1 MWNDRELPLA
11 YFITFRTYGT
21 WLHGDTRGSTSRHRN
36 RYKSKHLPG
45 TPEWI
50 ATNKERMNRKPLILD
65 KSRRD
70 CVEAAIKD
78 TCIKRGW
85 ELYAANARTNHVH
98 SVANT
103 GIAKPSIALNAFKA
117 NATRSLR
124 EAGLY
129 TSNETPWADKGS
141 ERWLWTRAEVSR
153 AVDYV
158 LYSQG
163 DDFLDFG

>member
-21 WLHGDTRGSTSRHRN
+21 WLHGDPRGSTSRHRN
-36 RYKSKHLPG
+36 RYKSKYLPS

-50 ATNKERMNRKPLILD
+50 ATNKERMNRSPLILD
-65 KSRRD
+65 KAQRD
-70 CVEAAIKD
+70 CIEAAIRD
-78 TCIKRGW
+78 TCTRRGW
-85 ELYAANARTNHVH
+85 ELYAANARMNHVH
-98 SVANT
+98 SVANI
-103 GIAKPSIALNAFKA
+103 GVVKPSIALNAFKA
-117 NATRSLR
+117 NGTRSLR

-129 TSNETPWADKGS
+129 TSDETPWADKGS
-141 ERWLWTRAEVSR
+141 ERWLRTRVEVNR

-163 DDFLDFG
+163 DDFLNFE

>member
-1 MWNDRELPLA
+1 MWNDRELPVA

-21 WLHGDTRGSTSRHRN
+21 WLHGDPRGSTSRHRN

-50 ATNKERMNRKPLILD
+50 ATNTERMNRKPLILNETQ
-65 KSRRD
+65 RD
-70 CVEAAIKD
+70 CIETAIKD
-78 TCIKRGW
+78 TCNKRAW

-98 SVANT
+98 SVANI
-103 GIAKPSIALNAFKA
+103 GVVKPSIALNAFKA

-129 TSNETPWADKGS
+129 SSDETPWADKGS
-141 ERWLWTRAEVSR
+141 ERWLWTRAEVNR

-158 LYSQG
+158 LYGQG
-163 DDFLDFG
+163 DDFLDFE

>member
-11 YFITFRTYGT
+11 YFITFRTFGT
-21 WLHGDTRGSTSRHRN
+21 WLHGDPRGSTSRHRN

-50 ATNKERMNRKPLILD
+50 ATNQKRMNREPLILN
-65 KSRRD
+65 KLQRD
-70 CVEAAIKD
+70 CIEASIKH
-78 TCIKRGW
+78 TCTNRGW
-85 ELYAANARTNHVH
+85 ELYAANARTNHIH
-98 SVANT
+98 SVANI
-103 GIAKPSIALNAFKA
+103 GVAKPFIALNAFKA

-124 EAGLY
+124 ETGLY
-129 TSNETPWADKGS
+129 RSYETPWADKGS
-141 ERWLWTRAEVSR
+141 ECWLWTRAELDR

-163 DDFLDFG
+163 DDFLDFA

>member
-21 WLHGDTRGSTSRHRN
+21 WLHGDPRGSTSRHRN
-36 RYKSKHLPG
+36 RYKSTHLPD

-50 ATNKERMNRKPLILD
+50 ATNMDRMKRDALTLCKAQ
-65 KSRRD
+65 RD
-70 CVEAAIKD
+70 CVEAAVKD
-78 TCIKRGW
+78 TCTKRGW
-85 ELYAANARTNHVH
+85 DLYVINARTNHVH
-98 SVANT
+98 SVANI
-103 GIAKPSIALNAFKA
+103 GMVKSSLALNAFKA

-129 TSNETPWADKGS
+129 TSEETPWADKGS
-141 ERWLWTRAEVSR
+141 QRWLWTGAEVNR

-163 DDFLDFG
+163 DDFLHFE